1 MDTFISCDWGTS
13 SFRLRLIEIET
24 QNVLAEVT
32 SPQGIAVTYGLW
44 KNSSSDR
51 FLFYRSIISEGIQT
65 LSDQCG
71 YSLDDVPVIVSGM
84 ALSGIGMME
93 LEYKELPVT
102 AGGKDL
108 LVHPIDPSNN
118 FKHRMIMISGL
129 KSKNDAMRGEET
141 MITGCD
147 IKNIPDEQL
156 FILPGTHSKHVSVKS
171 GMIINCKT
179 FMTGELFDLLS
190 TKSIL
195 SASVEKENLVP
206 EIRNSYFEKGIK
218 EGAYDNLLNS
228 IFHVRTNQLFN
239 KTDAKENYHYLSGL
253 LIGAELKGLIHNS
266 YSSVTLVSD
275 EKFLLPY
282 SQALYFLEIIKGIEQ
297 INADKALIKGQTVIY
312 KLYQ

>member
-13 SFRLRLIEIET
+13 SFRLRLIGIET

-32 SPQGIAVTYGLW
+32 SPQGIAATYTLW
-44 KNSSSDR
+44 KNTSSDR
-51 FLFYRSIISEGIQT
+51 FLFYRSIISAGVKT
-65 LSDQCG
+65 LSDQCE
-71 YSLDDVPVIVSGM
+71 YSLDNVPVIVSGM
-84 ALSGIGMME
+84 ALSGIGMLE

-102 AGGKDL
+102 IGGKDL
-108 LVHPIDPSNN
+108 LVHSIDPSND

-129 KSKNDAMRGEET
+129 KSESDAMRGEET
-141 MITGCD
+141 MLAGCD

-156 FILPGTHSKHVSVKS
+156 LILPGTHSKHVSVKS
-171 GMIINCKT
+171 GMITNCKT

-195 SASVEKENLVP
+195 SASLEKENSLT
-206 EIRNSYFEKGIK
+206 EITNPYFEKGIK
-218 EGAYDNLLNS
+218 EGAYYNLLNS

-239 KTDAKENYHYLSGL
+239 KLSPVKNYQYLSGL
-253 LIGAELKGLIHNS
+253 IIGAELKDLLYTN

-282 SQALYFLEIIKGIEQ
+282 SQALHILEVNKSILQ

>member
-1 MDTFISCDWGTS
+1 
-13 SFRLRLIEIET
+13 
-24 QNVLAEVT
+24 
-32 SPQGIAVTYGLW
+32 
-44 KNSSSDR
+44 
-51 FLFYRSIISEGIQT
+51 
-65 LSDQCG
+65 
-71 YSLDDVPVIVSGM
+71 
-84 ALSGIGMME
+84 
-93 LEYKELPVT
+93 
-102 AGGKDL
+102 
-108 LVHPIDPSNN
+108 
-118 FKHRMIMISGL
+118 
-129 KSKNDAMRGEET
+129 
-141 MITGCD
+141 
-147 IKNIPDEQL
+147 
-156 FILPGTHSKHVSVKS
+156 
-171 GMIINCKT
+171 
-179 FMTGELFDLLS
+179 MTGELFDLLS